1 MPRLR
6 GAATERRTRLRFAL
20 LVAPLSMLAPF
31 SLDTYLPS
39 FPAMAEALAVDGVAM
54 QATLS
59 AYLVAFAVATLIA
72 GPLSDAYG
80 RRPVVLWALLA
91 YVLTSVLLVFAME
104 YWQVLALRMGQGLAA
119 AAGVVVGRALIRDRF
134 DPTDARRVFALVTM
148 MFAIGPAAA
157 PIIGGWLQAAF
168 GWRSVFAFL
177 TLYGVFLLL
186 AVRAW
191 MPETLPPVGRVSSHP
206 RPVIRGY
213 LGTLHNPAFLFP
225 VAVHAGMFG
234 AMFLFIAA
242 SPTIIYEHLQGG
254 EQDFWWLFGP
264 LVAGLVVGGFVAG
277 RVAGAVSP
285 RRAVAIGLGLSGLSL
300 ALVGLAVLADGPVA
314 AITGPFALYSFALA
328 TAMPSLTLLAL
339 DCYPGARGMA
349 AAMQAFVQL
358 GFSALLALFLVD
370 WLDEAMGHLVLAAL
384 LIWALALVAWLVAP
398 GGGRA
403 GTARTLH

>member
-1 MPRLR
+1 MKGP
-6 GAATERRTRLRFAL
+6 AAERRTRLHFAL

-91 YVLTSVLLVFAME
+91 YVLTSALLVVAVD

-134 DPTDARRVFALVTM
+134 DPSDARRVFSLVTM

-157 PIIGGWLQAAF
+157 PILGGWLQAAY

-177 TLYGVFLLL
+177 MLYGFFLLL

-206 RPVIRGY
+206 RPVMQRY
-213 LGTLHNPAFLFP
+213 LATLRNPAFLIP
-225 VAVHAGMFG
+225 VGVHAALFG

-242 SPTIIYEHLQGG
+242 SPSIIYVHLGG
-254 EQDFWWLFGP
+254 DERDFWWLFGP
-264 LVAGLVVGGFVAG
+264 LVVGLVVGGFVAG
-277 RVAGAVSP
+277 RLVGVVSP
-285 RRAVAIGLGLSGLSL
+285 PRAVVIGLALSGLSL
-300 ALVGLAVLADGPVA
+300 ALVSLAVLAEGPVV
-314 AITGPFALYSFALA
+314 AITLPFALYSFALA
-328 TAMPSLTLLAL
+328 MAMPSLTLLAL
-339 DCYPGARGMA
+339 DCYPAARGMA
-349 AAMQAFVQL
+349 AAMQSFIQL

-370 WLDEAMGHLVLAAL
+370 WLDDVMGHLVLAAVC
-384 LIWALALVAWLVAP
+384 IWGLALVGWWLASVA
-398 GGGRA
+398 GRA
-403 GTARTLH
+403 GPARALH